1 MDVKIILSGAKM
13 PQSVARVATE
23 LLNDPNL
30 SSLTKKS
37 YQGVLTPFVA
47 EYGRHFVDKV
57 QRTQIEA
64 YLQSL
69 TDINFRTHNRHQTI
83 IKRLFTFAA
92 ERGYTTQNPAAYIK
106 RKKPLVSE
114 GEHGSDEVVRY
125 LKKQELTAL
134 YKRSARNSRLLA
146 LITLLHESGARVAE
160 VLALNTKDV
169 DFKKCQFQVIG
180 KGNKKRWC
188 YFGEASKTALN
199 GYFQKRDGTHEALF
213 IERLAKSARV
223 RRLSYATAYQEWKEG
238 TLNHPTLSTV
248 GFHTLRHT
256 FATERVKL
264 VPLEV
269 LRALMGHEN
278 IQTTLIY
285 QKITSEVAR
294 EEAHKALEAV
304 KDMR

>member
-1 MDVKIILSGAKM
+1 M
-13 PQSVARVATE
+13 PQTLARVATE

-47 EYGRHFVDKV
+47 EYGRQFIDKV
-57 QRTQIEA
+57 QRAQIEA
-64 YLQSL
+64 YLQQL
-69 TDINFRTHNRHQTI
+69 TQINFRTHNRHHTI

-92 ERGYTTQNPAAYIK
+92 ERGYTTHNPAAFIK
-106 RKKPLVSE
+106 RKKPQSSA

-125 LKKQELTAL
+125 LKKQELAAL
-134 YKRSARNSRLLA
+134 YKRSARNLRLHA
-146 LITLLHESGARVAE
+146 LITLLHESGARIAE
-160 VLALNTKDV
+160 VLALNTTDINFHKGE
-169 DFKKCQFQVIG
+169 FQVVG

-188 YFGEASKTALN
+188 YFGEASSTALKA
-199 GYFQKRDGTHEALF
+199 YLQKRDGTHEALF
-213 IERLAKSARV
+213 IERLKQSAKV
-223 RRLSYATAYQEWKEG
+223 RRLSYATAYREWKEI
-238 TLNHPTLSTV
+238 TESHPTLRTV

-294 EEAHKALEAV
+294 EEAHKALETMGKV
-304 KDMR
+304 R